1 MRDTMILNKLKSLY
15 TILPNYLELK
25 LLIDINDNTKSYD
38 LIVLD
43 YMKSLKININEITQL
58 SGVGIDIVNADGT
71 VNEENLLIDGTF
83 MIFSYTYNDADNQ
96 YRTYMVLV
104 DRSHISDIKFINSLK
119 KMIVEDYNKF
129 IHKDKRICI
138 AGSLSVS
145 DKIEE
150 IAKYFEKEGY
160 QVYYAKKS
168 DRSLL
173 DIDYEFIKAIDWCDE
188 FIIVPK
194 EDGSIG
200 DSVTYKKAIAKYFN
214 KKIITWNNYEKKG
227 K

>member
-1 MRDTMILNKLKSLY
+1 MRNSMILNKLKSLY
-15 TILPNYLELK
+15 TILPNYLDLK

-104 DRSHISDIKFINSLK
+104 DISHISDIKFINSLK

-138 AGSLSVS
+138 AGSLSVA

-200 DSVTYKKAIAKYFN
+200 DSVTYEKAIAKYFN

>member
-104 DRSHISDIKFINSLK
+104 DRSHISDIKFINTLK

-138 AGSLSVS
+138 AGSLSVAE
-145 DKIEE
+145 KIEE
-150 IAKYFEKEGY
+150 IAKFFEKEGY

-168 DRSLL
+168 DRSLF

-200 DSVTYKKAIAKYFN
+200 DSVTYEKAIAKYFN